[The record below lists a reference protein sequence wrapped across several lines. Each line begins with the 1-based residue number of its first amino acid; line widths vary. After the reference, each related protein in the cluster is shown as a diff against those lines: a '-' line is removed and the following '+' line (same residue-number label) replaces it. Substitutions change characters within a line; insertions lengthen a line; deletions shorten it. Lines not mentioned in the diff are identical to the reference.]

1 MTQRHQGQRRRHY
14 ARRQHEVRER
24 RPEGDG
30 QGWRLNEESLDWGLI
45 NLDVE
50 DRRLD
55 GRLGGQS
62 R

>member
-1 MTQRHQGQRRRHY
+1 MGQRHNGQRRRHY
-14 ARRQHEVRER
+14 ARRQREVRER
-24 RPEGDG
+24 RPAGVQPE
-30 QGWRLNEESLDWGLI
+30 WPLNKEFLDWGLI